1 MYQTDSLQQN
11 RFGLLN
17 VTALKLIAV
26 VSMLIDHIGYVFF
39 PSVRLLRIIGRLAM
53 PIYCFCVSEGL
64 IHTSNRKNYLIRVII
79 FALISELPFDFA
91 FNGGFKLRDENV
103 MFTFIC
109 AILGIDISEFI
120 LKKSRSSAATV
131 FSLVT
136 ALLFAALAELIH
148 TDYGIFGVVL
158 VYVFYFFRSFPVLR
172 LTAAALFVTVTCW
185 GNRELYCLPAF
196 LLLAVYN
203 GQRGAGFKYLFY
215 SFYPVHL
222 AVLALLD
229 RFLF

>member
-1 MYQTDSLQQN
+1 MDQIESLQVN
-11 RFGLLN
+11 EHGFLD

-39 PSVRLLRIIGRLAM
+39 PSVKLLRIIGRLAM

-64 IHTSNRKNYLIRVII
+64 IHTRSRKAYLLRVSI
-79 FALISELPFDFA
+79 FALISELPYDMA
-91 FNGGFKLRDENV
+91 FNGRFEFKDQNV
-103 MFTFIC
+103 MFTFIF
-109 AILGIDISEFI
+109 AILGIDIGEFI
-120 LKKSRSSAATV
+120 LEKNRSSAAQ
-131 FSLVT
+131 FFALIAS
-136 ALLFAALAELIH
+136 LLFAALAQVIH

-158 VYVFYFFRSFPVLR
+158 VYMFYFFRSLPVFRILVS
-172 LTAAALFVTVTCW
+172 ALFVTVTCW
-185 GNRELYCLPAF
+185 GKRELYCLPAF
-196 LLLAVYN
+196 ILLMLYN

-229 RFLF
+229 RFMF